1 MCNNDCIS
9 FVSSEVQPP
18 HVTGLDVLEVG
29 ARDVNGTV
37 RPWIEAM
44 KPRNYTGVDIS
55 DGPGVDMLCDADDLL
70 DKFEECSVDLLV
82 STELMEHV
90 RNWRTV
96 LSNFKRLLRPGG
108 HLMITTRS
116 IGFHY
121 HGFPYD
127 FWRYE
132 SSDME
137 HLFSDFE
144 IVTLR
149 KDRQH
154 KGIFVYARKPENFE
168 EVDLSEYRLYSVVA
182 RRRVVEISERDQAIF
197 NFFYSFERFR
207 KRFLSTSRWKKK
219 GNRYDRPLEQ
229 VRSKEK

>member
-1 MCNNDCIS
+1 VCNKDCIS
-9 FVSSEVQPP
+9 FVASEVQQP

-37 RPWIEAM
+37 RPRIEAF
-44 KPRNYTGVDIS
+44 KPRQYIGVDIL
-55 DGPGVDMLCDADDLL
+55 DGPGVDMICDAEDLL
-70 DKFEECSVDLLV
+70 DNFEEGSVDLLI

-96 LSNFKRLLRPGG
+96 LSNFKRVLRPGG

-121 HGFPYD
+121 HGFPFDY
-127 FWRYE
+127 WRYQT
-132 SSDME
+132 SDME

-144 IVTLR
+144 MVTLR

-154 KGIFVYARKPENFE
+154 KGVFVYARKPKNYE
-168 EVDLSEYRLYSVVA
+168 EVDLSEYRLYSVVS
-182 RRRVVEISERDQAIF
+182 RRRVVEISARDQSIF

-207 KRFLSTSRWKKK
+207 KRYLSTGWRWRRRS
-219 GNRYDRPLEQ
+219 NLPLEKL
-229 VRSKEK
+229 RSDDK